1 MKQIRRGVF
10 ETNSSSVHSITM
22 CMKPDFDK
30 WKNGEVYL
38 NDGWW
43 SNNSSE
49 YAKKQFVTR
58 EEAIDIILNA
68 KYYSYLESEF
78 NSMDS
83 DEFEECLRE
92 NEIYTRENYGG
103 DYYEG
108 FSDTFTTPNG
118 EEVVAFGYYGND
130 Y

>member
-1 MKQIRRGVF
+1 MKQIRQCVF

-22 CMKPDFDK
+22 CMKPEYDK

-38 NDGWW
+38 NRSRWRD
-43 SNNSSE
+43 SSSE
-49 YAKKQFVTR
+49 YANKKFVTR
-58 EEAIDIILNA
+58 EEAIDVILHD
-68 KYYSYLESEF
+68 KYYSYTEEEF

-83 DEFEECLRE
+83 YEFEEFLRE
-92 NEIYTRENYGG
+92 HDLYTRENYGG
-103 DYYEG
+103 DYYET
-108 FSDTFTTPNG
+108 FSDRFTTPNG

>member
-10 ETNSSSVHSITM
+10 ETNSSSTHSITM
-22 CMKPDFDK
+22 CMKPEYDK

-38 NDGWW
+38 NEGWW
-43 SNNSSE
+43 HDNASE
-49 YAKKQFVTR
+49 HANKQFVTR
-58 EEAIDIILNA
+58 SEAMDIIMRD
-68 KYYSYLESEF
+68 KYYSYTEAEF

-92 NEIYTRENYGG
+92 HEIYTCDNYGG
-103 DYYEG
+103 YYYEG
-108 FSDTFTTPNG
+108 YSSSFTTPNG